1 MIKAFR
7 IITLL
12 EGFSLL
18 VLLFLAMPLKYIW
31 NLPQMVQVVGMAH
44 GILFLLFAVM
54 ALMVFYELKWSIK
67 TFGIVMFASL
77 IPFGYIYIDKKYLN
91 DFKLPYEFTY
101 TMDYPLYIEHINL
114 VLAQINSEKSCKIF
128 SKSSINK
135 SL

>member
-31 NLPQMVQVVGMAH
+31 NLPQMVQVVGMVH
-44 GILFLLFAVM
+44 GILFLLFVVLAII
-54 ALMVFYELKWSIK
+54 VFNELKWSLK

-77 IPFGYIYIDKKYLN
+77 IPFGAIYIDKKHLT
-91 DFKLPYEFTY
+91 L
-101 TMDYPLYIEHINL
+101 
-114 VLAQINSEKSCKIF
+114 
-128 SKSSINK
+128 
-135 SL
+135 

>member
-44 GILFLLFAVM
+44 GILFLLYVVLAI
-54 ALMVFYELKWSIK
+54 MVFYELKWSFK
-67 TFGIVMFASL
+67 TLGIIMFASV
-77 IPFGYIYIDKKYLN
+77 IPFGAIYVDKKHL
-91 DFKLPYEFTY
+91 TR
-101 TMDYPLYIEHINL
+101 
-114 VLAQINSEKSCKIF
+114 
-128 SKSSINK
+128 
-135 SL
+135 